1 MKKELLPEEFHEVR
15 ERYSELSTVVRL
27 SLELGVELNV
37 DQVLEKIV
45 EQISDDLGFQIV
57 SILLL
62 DEAETYLTIKA
73 SRGLD
78 REIIESTRIKV
89 GEGVAGWVAQTGEP
103 LLVSDI
109 EGDQR
114 FKKVRS
120 HGRYSSRSLICVPLL
135 IGNRVTGVLNGN
147 NRKRSGKLSE
157 HDLRLLSV
165 YAAQA
170 SVSIERARLYRN
182 LEIQADELS
191 AAYNQLQALDKI
203 KSDFITN
210 VSHEFRTP
218 VTVILGYLELLKGG
232 LDHPDHVEKVKIS
245 MDAAYRLAKLVD
257 DSTDV
262 LRLDSGT
269 MPFAF
274 RRINMGEFL
283 MEMIHK
289 HRANS
294 DSRGVRLS
302 LDIQKGLPEV
312 SMDIGKI
319 RKVFDKLVDN
329 SLKFTPRDGYVK
341 ISCGMHEEGFLTVA
355 IEDSGPGIPFG
366 DRERAFQRFEQG
378 GDIMTSKPEGTGLGL
393 PIARAIVM
401 RHGGRIWLD
410 NQFTGG
416 CRILFSLPIADPSRE
431 DDVQTLG

>member
-1 MKKELLPEEFHEVR
+1 MIPENLHEVR

-27 SLELGVELNV
+27 SLELGMELNV
-37 DQVLEKIV
+37 DKVLEKIV
-45 EQISDDLGFQIV
+45 QQISDDLGFQIV

-62 DEAETYLTIKA
+62 DEEGAYLTIKA

-78 REIIESTRIKV
+78 SEIVESTRIKV
-89 GEGVAGWVAQTGEP
+89 GEGVAGWVAQKGES

-109 EGDQR
+109 EGDPR
-114 FKKVRS
+114 FRKIRS
-120 HGRYSSRSLICVPLL
+120 HGRYFSRSLICVPLL
-135 IGNRVTGVLNGN
+135 VGNRVIGVLNGN
-147 NRKRSGKLSE
+147 NRKRSGELSD

-170 SVSIERARLYRN
+170 SVIIERARLYRN

-191 AAYNQLQALDKI
+191 AAYNQLQALDKT

-232 LDHPDHVEKVKIS
+232 LDDPDHVEKVKIS

-257 DSTDV
+257 DSTDI

-269 MPFAF
+269 MPFTF
-274 RRINMGEFL
+274 RRTNMGDFL
-283 MEMIHK
+283 MEMVHK

-294 DSRGVRLS
+294 DSKGVTLS
-302 LDIQKGLPEV
+302 LNVQEGLPEV
-312 SMDIGKI
+312 SIDIVKI

-341 ISCGMHEEGFLTVA
+341 ISCSIREEGFLTVA
-355 IEDSGPGIPFG
+355 VEDSGPGIPFG

-393 PIARAIVM
+393 PIARAIVV

-410 NQFTGG
+410 QHFTEGS
-416 CRILFSLPIADPSRE
+416 RILFSLPIVGLS
-431 DDVQTLG
+431 DDGDDQILG

>member
-1 MKKELLPEEFHEVR
+1 MEKELIPDDLHEVM

-27 SLELGVELNV
+27 NLDLGLELNV

-45 EQISDDLGFQIV
+45 QQIYNDLGFQIV

-62 DEAETYLTIKA
+62 DDEETYLTIKA

-78 REIIESTRIKV
+78 QEITESTRIKI
-89 GEGVAGWVAQTGEP
+89 GEGVAGWVAQNGEP

-109 EGDQR
+109 QDDQR
-114 FKKVRS
+114 FRKIRS

-135 IGNRVTGVLNGN
+135 VGSRVIGVLNGN
-147 NRKRSGKLSE
+147 NRKKSGELSE

-165 YAAQA
+165 YASQA

-232 LDHPDHVEKVKIS
+232 LDHPDHIEKVKIS
-245 MDAAYRLAKLVD
+245 MEAAYRLAKLVD
-257 DSTDV
+257 DSTDI

-274 RRINMGEFL
+274 RKINMREFL
-283 MEMIHK
+283 MEMVHK

-294 DSRGVRLS
+294 DSRGVKLS
-302 LDIQKGLPEV
+302 LDIQKGLPDV
-312 SMDIGKI
+312 SIDIGKI

-341 ISCGMHEEGFLTVA
+341 ISCDIREEGFLTVA

-393 PIARAIVM
+393 PIARAIVV

-410 NQFTGG
+410 NHFTDG
-416 CRILFSLPIADPSRE
+416 CRILFSLPIVEPAGDE
-431 DDVQTLG
+431 DVQVLG

>member
-1 MKKELLPEEFHEVR
+1 MGEDLVQEKPQEMMD
-15 ERYSELSTVVRL
+15 RYSELSTVIRL
-27 SLELGVELNV
+27 SLELGTELNV
-37 DQVLEKIV
+37 DQILEKIV
-45 EQISDDLGFQIV
+45 QQIYGDLGFQIV

-62 DEAETYLTIKA
+62 DEAETFLTIKA

-78 REIIESTRIKV
+78 RKITESVRIRI
-89 GEGVAGWVAQTGEP
+89 GEGIAGWVAQKGQP

-109 EGDQR
+109 EEDPR
-114 FKKVRS
+114 FGKIRS

-135 IGNRVTGVLNGN
+135 VGSRVIGVLNGN
-147 NRKRSGKLSE
+147 NRKRSGELSE

-191 AAYNQLQALDKI
+191 AAYSQLQALDRI

-218 VTVILGYLELLKGG
+218 VTVILGYLELLKSG
-232 LDHPDHVEKVKIS
+232 LDDPDHLEKVKIS
-245 MDAAYRLAKLVD
+245 MEAAYRLAKLVD
-257 DSTDV
+257 DSTDI

-274 RRINMGEFL
+274 RTVDMGEFL
-283 MEMIHK
+283 VEMVHK

-294 DSRGVRLS
+294 DSRGVILS
-302 LDIQKGLPEV
+302 LEIQDDLPKV
-312 SMDIGKI
+312 SVDIGKI

-329 SLKFTPRDGYVK
+329 SLKFTPREGYVK
-341 ISCGMHEEGFLTVA
+341 ISCGVREEGFLTVA

-366 DRERAFQRFEQG
+366 DRERVFRRFEQG

-393 PIARAIVM
+393 PIARAIVV

-410 NQFTGG
+410 KDFTEGS
-416 CRILFSLPIADPSRE
+416 RILFSLPVVGPPGRE
-431 DDVQTLG
+431 DVQILG